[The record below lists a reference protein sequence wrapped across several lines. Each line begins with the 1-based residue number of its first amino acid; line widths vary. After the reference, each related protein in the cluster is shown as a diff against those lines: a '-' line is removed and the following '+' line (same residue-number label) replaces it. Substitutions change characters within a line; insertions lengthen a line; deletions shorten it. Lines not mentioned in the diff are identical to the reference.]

1 MIWAVTIGVA
11 FLALIILGRV
21 HTDITKRQKA
31 NGTYSRKFIY
41 VNEDGTAHELSPD
54 QIEHLN
60 TEYQFGDGNRPYIK
74 SRYKQL
80 TPDGKIWGYLPR
92 RKLPRRIRINSD

>member
-41 VNEDGTAHELSPD
+41 VNEDGTAMSCPRTKLS
-54 QIEHLN
+54 
-60 TEYQFGDGNRPYIK
+60 T
-74 SRYKQL
+74 
-80 TPDGKIWGYLPR
+80 
-92 RKLPRRIRINSD
+92 